1 MVQTVRSIT
10 ILAGE
15 KKMLIEKPRALH
27 RIFFS
32 IQAFADMTAWLETKI
47 SFDDPQ
53 FRSFYVLDGPAKY
66 FQAEGD
72 DIFQGDIWV
81 YNMSDTNLLYSA
93 TEILH

>member
-1 MVQTVRSIT
+1 MVQTVYST
-10 ILAGE
+10 TVLAGG
-15 KKMLIEKPRALH
+15 KKKLFVRPRYLH

-32 IQAFADMTAWLETKI
+32 IRALADQLAWYESKI

-53 FRSFYVLDGPAKY
+53 FRSFYVIDGPAKY
-66 FQAEGD
+66 FEAEGA

-81 YNMSDTNLLYSA
+81 YNLSDINLLYTT

>member
-1 MVQTVRSIT
+1 MVQTVHSTT

-15 KKMLIEKPRALH
+15 KKVMIEKPQALH

-32 IQAFADMTAWLETKI
+32 VQAFADQTAWYELKM

-53 FRSFYVLDGPAKY
+53 FRSFFVLDGSARY
-66 FQAEGD
+66 FQAEGE
-72 DIFQGDIWV
+72 DIFQGNIWL
-81 YNMSDTNLLYSA
+81 YNVSDTHLLCSA

>member
-1 MVQTVRSIT
+1 MVQTVRSVT

-15 KKMLIEKPRALH
+15 KILMIEKPLALH

-32 IQAFADMTAWLETKI
+32 IQAFADQTTWLESKI
-47 SFDDPQ
+47 SFDDPL
-53 FRSFYVLDGPAKY
+53 FGSFYVLDGSARY
-66 FQAEGD
+66 FQAKGE

-81 YNMSDTNLLYSA
+81 YNTSNTNLLHSA

>member
-10 ILAGE
+10 ILSGE
-15 KKMLIEKPRALH
+15 KMMLIEKPRALH

-32 IQAFADMTAWLETKI
+32 IQAFADMTAWFETKI
-47 SFDDPQ
+47 SFGDPQ

>member
-10 ILAGE
+10 ILSGE
-15 KKMLIEKPRALH
+15 KMMLIEKPRALH

-32 IQAFADMTAWLETKI
+32 IQAFAGMTAWLETKI

>member
-10 ILAGE
+10 ILSGE
-15 KKMLIEKPRALH
+15 KMMLIEKPRALH

-81 YNMSDTNLLYSA
+81 YNMSNTNLLYSV